1 MKAAVGAAVRYEL
14 LTLLRTREAWTLA
27 LMPAALFAP
36 VVLMLVGLAAT
47 FQGETRLAVP
57 LGASPVS
64 EAELDGFDVVHA
76 AAPDELWA
84 AGAVEVAITR
94 WELVGPPVGELQ
106 VDGLWHTQDQ
116 AHALRA
122 SLRDQLADGAD
133 AAIRRA
139 GGDPDAI
146 PVARVLSLPVDP
158 SQVMWTYLV
167 SLAGMFGCFTLPTRT
182 ATDRSDGVLEA
193 LASTGTPVVVLLAAR
208 AAVATVFGL
217 LVGAAAV
224 LPFAWL
230 VQGET
235 GLTVGLGASMEAAT
249 VLLLCHVVFVHIGL
263 RSESTRTALT
273 VASVALMVLWTVVG
287 AGLALG
293 ARDVPLAAMCRE
305 AGPGAWAVRMAGTV
319 ALLAAALAAL
329 AVDARRDVLLPST
342 GAAG

>member
-1 MKAAVGAAVRYEL
+1 MKAAIGAALRYEL

-27 LMPAALFAP
+27 LLPAALFAP

-64 EAELDGFDVVHA
+64 EAELDGFHVVHA

-84 AGAVEVAITR
+84 SGVVDVAVTR
-94 WELVGPPVGELQ
+94 WELLGSPVAELQ
-106 VDGLWHTQDQ
+106 VEGLWHTQDQ

-122 SLRDQLADGAD
+122 ALRDQLADGAD

-146 PVARVLSLPVDP
+146 PVARVVALPVDP

-167 SLAGMFGCFTLPTRT
+167 SLACMFGCFTLPSRT
-182 ATDRSDGVLEA
+182 ANDRSGGVLEA

-208 AAVATVFGL
+208 AAVATGFGL
-217 LVGAAAV
+217 LVGAVAV

-235 GLTVGLGASMEAAT
+235 GLTVGIGAAVEATT

-273 VASVALMVLWTVVG
+273 VASVALMGLWMVTG

-293 ARDVPLAAMCRE
+293 LRDAPLAAMCRE
-305 AGPGAWAVRMAGTV
+305 AGAAAWALRMAGTLSL
-319 ALLAAALAAL
+319 LLAAFGAL
-329 AVDARRDVLLPST
+329 AVDARRDVLLPAT
-342 GAAG
+342 GAAA

>member
-1 MKAAVGAAVRYEL
+1 M
-14 LTLLRTREAWTLA
+14 
-27 LMPAALFAP
+27 
-36 VVLMLVGLAAT
+36 
-47 FQGETRLAVP
+47 
-57 LGASPVS
+57 
-64 EAELDGFDVVHA
+64 
-76 AAPDELWA
+76 
-84 AGAVEVAITR
+84 
-94 WELVGPPVGELQ
+94 
-106 VDGLWHTQDQ
+106 
-116 AHALRA
+116 
-122 SLRDQLADGAD
+122 
-133 AAIRRA
+133 
-139 GGDPDAI
+139 
-146 PVARVLSLPVDP
+146 
-158 SQVMWTYLV
+158 
-167 SLAGMFGCFTLPTRT
+167 
-182 ATDRSDGVLEA
+182 
-193 LASTGTPVVVLLAAR
+193 VVLLAAR